1 MQVAEDAF
9 ALAGDGSV
17 RLLDE
22 TLDAAILA
30 ALVSRA
36 GGERP

>member
-1 MQVAEDAF
+1 LES
-9 ALAGDGSV
+9 LAGDGAV
-17 RLLDE
+17 RSLDE
-22 TLDAAILA
+22 TIDPAVFA